1 MNNQKLNNKMKLFIE
16 AYDGNTI
23 EAMRIAGYEGTDNQ
37 LESRGSDLLQL
48 PAIQDAIRE
57 RSKYIASTIR
67 TIAARE
73 ERQAVWTSIMRNEDP
88 HYKPQYNKDGQIIP
102 EDNIPIATRLKAAE
116 LLGKSEG
123 DFIDRVDIRAQVSIT
138 DVISEAYTIP
148 QEKLDAIE
156 AEYIRH
162 RQLKNAN
169 APLVTD
175 ETNEDDTFGGLI

>member
-1 MNNQKLNNKMKLFIE
+1 MKLFIE
-16 AYDGNTI
+16 AYEGNTI
-23 EAMRIAGYEGTDNQ
+23 EAMQIAGYEGTPQQ
-37 LESRGSDLLQL
+37 LENRGSELLQL
-48 PAIQDAIRE
+48 PAIQDAIKE

-88 HYKPQYNKDGQIIP
+88 HYKPQYNKEGQIIP

-123 DFIDRVDIRAQVSIT
+123 DFIDRVDIRASVSIT
-138 DVISEAYTIP
+138 DVISEAYSIP

-156 AEYIRH
+156 AEYVRH
-162 RQLKNAN
+162 RQLKNAT
-169 APLVTD
+169 LITD
-175 ETNEDDTFGGLI
+175 DEETETHDDTLGGLI